1 MLIRQ
6 GEKKE
11 NFRFIENDVR
21 NFEMLKVLRLR
32 QLRSGD
38 RSPVADDKGT
48 MIFLFSDGQDAVLLT
63 ELFRRFYGQRF
74 RYRSLWRFI
83 REGVNA
89 TDKDGGLLQF
99 FVVDPSYKYKG

>member
-32 QLRSGD
+32 QQRSGG
-38 RSPVADDKGT
+38 RSPVADDKGA
-48 MIFLFSDGQDAVLLT
+48 MIFLFWDGQDAVHLTFFSSLLQPKVQIPAALAFHP
-63 ELFRRFYGQRF
+63 ERGKCNGQRRRAF
-74 RYRSLWRFI
+74 AVLCSSSL
-83 REGVNA
+83 
-89 TDKDGGLLQF
+89 
-99 FVVDPSYKYKG
+99 

>member
-32 QLRSGD
+32 QQRSGG
-38 RSPVADDKGT
+38 RSPVADDKGAND
-48 MIFLFSDGQDAVLLT
+48 FLFSDGRDAVHLT
-63 ELFRRFYGQRF
+63 FFRRFYSRRF
-74 RYRSLWRFI
+74 RYRPLWRFI

-89 TDKDGGLLQF
+89 TDKDGGLLRF
-99 FVVDPSYKYKG
+99 FAADPYNKYME

>member
-11 NFRFIENDVR
+11 NFSFIENDVR

-32 QLRSGD
+32 QQRSGD

-48 MIFLFSDGQDAVLLT
+48 MILLFSDGQDAVLLT

-83 REGVNA
+83 RKGGNA
-89 TDKDGGLLQF
+89 TDKDGGLLRF
-99 FVVDPSYKYKG
+99 FAAVSYNKYME

>member
-11 NFRFIENDVR
+11 NFSFIENDVR

-32 QLRSGD
+32 QQRSGG

-48 MIFLFSDGQDAVLLT
+48 NDFLFPDGWDADHLTVFSSLLQPKVQIPVA
-63 ELFRRFYGQRF
+63 LAFRPERGKCNGQRRRTF
-74 RYRSLWRFI
+74 TVLCSRSL
-83 REGVNA
+83 
-89 TDKDGGLLQF
+89 
-99 FVVDPSYKYKG
+99 

>member
-32 QLRSGD
+32 QQRSGD

-48 MIFLFSDGQDAVLLT
+48 MIFLFSDGRDAVHLT
-63 ELFRRFYGQRF
+63 FFFIAFTAKGSDTGRFGVSSGKGEMQRTKTEGF
-74 RYRSLWRFI
+74 CGSLQ
-83 REGVNA
+83 
-89 TDKDGGLLQF
+89 QF
-99 FVVDPSYKYKG
+99 LI

>member
-6 GEKKE
+6 GGKKE

-21 NFEMLKVLRLR
+21 NFEILKVLRLR
-32 QLRSGD
+32 QQRSGG
-38 RSPVADDKGT
+38 RSPVADDEGQ
-48 MIFLFSDGQDAVLLT
+48 MIFLFSNGQDAVLLT
-63 ELFRRFYGQRF
+63 ELFRRFYSQRF

-83 REGVNA
+83 RKGVNA

-99 FVVDPSYKYKG
+99 FAAVPYNKYME

>member
-32 QLRSGD
+32 QQRSGG
-38 RSPVADDKGT
+38 RSPVADDKGANDFFVFGWAGCCSFD
-48 MIFLFSDGQDAVLLT
+48 IFS
-63 ELFRRFYGQRF
+63 
-74 RYRSLWRFI
+74 S
-83 REGVNA
+83 
-89 TDKDGGLLQF
+89 LLQPKVQIPVALAF
-99 FVVDPSYKYKG
+99 HPERTK